1 MRGEG
6 AIQSK
11 KFHAGISA
19 GRSSLKVFSMLP
31 TYSLNGAR
39 VAALPQ
45 IAARIATHH
54 VGVPFVKFSEKVVNS
69 AFTLLRNSHVYLGD
83 STRRIWSA
91 TMSLAEMFPKLALE
105 GARMATRR
113 PTLAPIANKIAQ
125 TLNEEEGAL
134 GVVSILARRAWSTMV
149 AERRSDTPRSLKG
162 TKLAEYE
169 FASGRRIE
177 LFMDTDGAYRW
188 RDVSRTG
195 AISAEAPY
203 AIPRLGDCLFAVL
216 SELQKS

>member
-1 MRGEG
+1 
-6 AIQSK
+6 
-11 KFHAGISA
+11 
-19 GRSSLKVFSMLP
+19 
-31 TYSLNGAR
+31 
-39 VAALPQ
+39 
-45 IAARIATHH
+45 
-54 VGVPFVKFSEKVVNS
+54 
-69 AFTLLRNSHVYLGD
+69 
-83 STRRIWSA
+83 
-91 TMSLAEMFPKLALE
+91 MSLAEMFPKLALE